1 MRSEDI
7 SPDAAANSV
16 ILALRAYEEEL
27 ATGALF
33 VIDEARQRIRLLP
46 LQK

>member
-7 SPDAAANSV
+7 SPDAAGNSV
-16 ILALRAYEEEL
+16 ISALRAYEEEL
-27 ATGALF
+27 AAGALI
-33 VIDEARQRIRLLP
+33 VIDEARQRIRFLP